1 MLEFEVLLIS
11 IDWESPNRV
20 RTIVQSKK
28 FLEAKNIDGN
38 KYEYDIVLYNKED
51 DLYFQFAIK
60 TKHTPLLI
68 TNEGNW
74 TQNNQLYNIKDDLW
88 IIKGDWRIGQRG
100 IGYHHCPS
108 ISTIGKIEIGLSENL
123 QQIQQYVTIDIN
135 SNIDDFDFTK
145 LKNDFE
151 GELWNLITSNKSN
164 VISDR
169 IEIRYCDKI
178 FRYAENQSII
188 EFINSFDHIAKNPKR
203 ELSHAKEFRRTEK
216 VIPIVETYRK
226 LSTSGTAKLLPSK
239 AVLEKHDIYENRFVC
254 FMLHS
259 IYLIVSKNIKY
270 TSLQIERLK
279 NEIET
284 LNQKITILQ
293 DPDPKVNPEKI
304 KDELLAQEEFLIEWK
319 KQWDNRKT
327 SFVNKHNNTADTFN
341 ELIFQIS
348 GVRYFNGTPTFWGNK
363 LNGNDR
369 EWSALEFET
378 SPDDLFEDG
387 KEITIKFF
395 AAYRCQRITVGNNQR
410 NKYSVWAIRQGSFE
424 YLSSFQDKIIQ
435 RQRSNYTT
443 LQNNNWRQFS
453 ILSTTDRNK
462 FIQEQNNQVYTLS
475 KKIEKINF
483 QIKNIG
489 EFNEEQSHLQPL
501 LEQRLKTNF
510 FKRIKWENFQ
520 GFKPSMTFIQ
530 NITYRNAL
538 RYYKEVLKSEGI
550 NIEVFDL
557 YENVTSFG
565 LREMPQVYEL
575 WCLVTLIKVL
585 EESFR
590 FEHEPKDLTAL
601 LKAIDPNK
609 QTIAD
614 YSKID
619 FKNSLAGRQ
628 VTLHYQKSIAEN
640 KRPDFILEVTC
651 NMQTINLVLDSKFKN
666 YNYKKSIVY
675 ETVDMTNK
683 YGANKNYVFILHPC
697 KDGTFEDRNI
707 KYTNLG
713 GERIFYGE
721 GEDQQ
726 IKFPFHEY
734 GYIELKPNFTDTLKK
749 LIAMSFEYLLEPTK
763 NSKQG
768 NRDINPQPENEMFC
782 INCGS
787 ENFEF
792 KSKQKVRW
800 QRNGI
805 TSYYYPGCKCNDCG
819 HEAHL
824 DYCWNCKTKLFKH
837 GSYWDYHLE
846 SPWSIFDIR
855 CPNCGMTVADRPQT
869 NDF

>member
-1 MLEFEVLLIS
+1 MPEFEVLLIS

-20 RTIVQSKK
+20 RTIVPSKK
-28 FLEAKNIDGN
+28 FLEASKIDGN

-51 DLYFQFAIK
+51 DLYFQFAVK
-60 TKHTPLLI
+60 TKHTPFLK
-68 TNEGNW
+68 TNDGNW
-74 TQNNQLYNIKDDLW
+74 NQNSRLYNIQDDLW
-88 IIKGDWRIGQRG
+88 IIKGDWRTGQRG
-100 IGYHHCPS
+100 ISYHHCPS
-108 ISTIGKIEIGLSENL
+108 INTIGKIEIGISENL
-123 QQIQQYVTIDIN
+123 TQIQQFVTVDIN
-135 SNIDDFDFTK
+135 SNIDDFDFEQ

-164 VISDR
+164 VSSDK

-188 EFINSFDHIAKNPKR
+188 EFIKAFDHISKNPKR
-203 ELSHAKEFRRTEK
+203 ELSHTKELRRVEK
-216 VIPIVETYRK
+216 VIPIAETYRK
-226 LSTSGTAKLLPSK
+226 LSTTGTATLLPSK
-239 AVLEKHDIYENRFVC
+239 AVLENHDIYENRFVC

-259 IYLIVSKNIKY
+259 IHLIVSKNIKY

-279 NEIET
+279 NEIKT

-293 DPDPKVNPEKI
+293 DPDPKVNQIEI
-304 KDELLAQEEFLIEWK
+304 QHEIEAQEEFYREWK
-319 KQWDNRKT
+319 RKWEIKKNQFIANYSREAQFFRSVT
-327 SFVNKHNNTADTFN
+327 IEIAYRADYSSYWVKLFNNQGGS
-341 ELIFQIS
+341 E
-348 GVRYFNGTPTFWGNK
+348 YC
-363 LNGNDR
+363 
-369 EWSALEFET
+369 
-378 SPDDLFEDG
+378 LFEFNSDCDG
-387 KEITIKFF
+387 IFEEQKG
-395 AAYRCQRITVGNNQR
+395 QRITLSAYYLTNGQAGR
-410 NKYSVWAIRQGSFE
+410 FNKYAVRAIAANGITLNSINYE
-424 YLSSFQDKIIQ
+424 SIIQ
-435 RQRSNYTT
+435 KQRANYNT
-443 LQNNNWRQFS
+443 LQANNWRQFS

-462 FIQEQNNQVYTLS
+462 FIQERNNQVHTLS

-501 LEQRLKTNF
+501 LEQKLKTNF
-510 FKRIKWENFQ
+510 FRRIKWKNFH

-530 NITYRNAL
+530 NIAYRNAL

-550 NIEVFDL
+550 DIEVFDL

-585 EESFR
+585 EESFH
-590 FEHEPKDLTAL
+590 FAHISKDLSTL
-601 LKAIDPNK
+601 LKTIDPKK
-609 QTIAD
+609 QTIAE

-619 FKNSLAGRQ
+619 FKNSLGGRR
-628 VTLHYQKSIAEN
+628 VTLHYQKSIVEN

-651 NMQTINLVLDSKFKN
+651 NRRTINLVLDSKFKN

-707 KYTNLG
+707 KYTNHG

-749 LIAMSFEYLLEPTK
+749 LIAMSFEYLLEPTR
-763 NSKQG
+763 NAKQD
-768 NRDINPQPENEMFC
+768 NRDINPRPENEMFC
-782 INCGS
+782 LNCGGT
-787 ENFEF
+787 N
-792 KSKQKVRW
+792 
-800 QRNGI
+800 I
-805 TSYYYPGCKCNDCG
+805 TMTESLRGNNRHYFSCTCNETDCG
-819 HEAHL
+819 HKIYI

-846 SPWSIFDIR
+846 STWSIFDIR

>member
-1 MLEFEVLLIS
+1 MPEFEVLLIS

-20 RTIVQSKK
+20 RTIVPSKK
-28 FLEAKNIDGN
+28 FLEASKIDGN

-51 DLYFQFAIK
+51 DLYFQFAVK
-60 TKHTPLLI
+60 TKHTPFLK
-68 TNEGNW
+68 TNDGNW
-74 TQNNQLYNIKDDLW
+74 NQNSRLYNIQDDLW
-88 IIKGDWRIGQRG
+88 IIKGDWRTGQRG
-100 IGYHHCPS
+100 ISYHHCPS
-108 ISTIGKIEIGLSENL
+108 INTIGKIEIGISENL
-123 QQIQQYVTIDIN
+123 TQIQQFVTVDIN
-135 SNIDDFDFTK
+135 SNIDDFDFEQ

-164 VISDR
+164 VSSDK

-188 EFINSFDHIAKNPKR
+188 EFIKAFDHISKNPKR
-203 ELSHAKEFRRTEK
+203 ELSHTKEFRRVEK
-216 VIPIVETYRK
+216 VIPIAETYRK
-226 LSTSGTAKLLPSK
+226 LSTTGTATLLPSK
-239 AVLEKHDIYENRFVC
+239 AVLENHDIYENRFVC

-259 IYLIVSKNIKY
+259 IHLIVSKNIKY

-279 NEIET
+279 NEIKT

-293 DPDPKVNPEKI
+293 DPDPKVNQIEI
-304 KDELLAQEEFLIEWK
+304 QHEIEAQEEFYREWK
-319 KQWDNRKT
+319 RKWEIKKNQFIANYSREAQFFRSVT
-327 SFVNKHNNTADTFN
+327 IEIAYRADYSSYWVKLFNNQGGS
-341 ELIFQIS
+341 E
-348 GVRYFNGTPTFWGNK
+348 YC
-363 LNGNDR
+363 
-369 EWSALEFET
+369 
-378 SPDDLFEDG
+378 LFEFNSDCDG
-387 KEITIKFF
+387 IFEEQKG
-395 AAYRCQRITVGNNQR
+395 QRITLSAYYLTDGQAGR
-410 NKYSVWAIRQGSFE
+410 FNKYAVRAIAANGITLNSINYE
-424 YLSSFQDKIIQ
+424 SIIQ
-435 RQRSNYTT
+435 KQRANYNT
-443 LQNNNWRQFS
+443 LQANNWRQFS

-462 FIQEQNNQVYTLS
+462 YIQERNNQVHTLS

-501 LEQRLKTNF
+501 LEQKLKTNF
-510 FKRIKWENFQ
+510 FRRIKWKNFH

-530 NITYRNAL
+530 NIAYRNAL

-550 NIEVFDL
+550 DIEVFDL

-585 EESFR
+585 EESFH
-590 FEHEPKDLTAL
+590 FAHISKDLSTL
-601 LKAIDPNK
+601 LKTIDPKK
-609 QTIAD
+609 QTIAE

-619 FKNSLAGRQ
+619 FKNSLAGRR

-651 NMQTINLVLDSKFKN
+651 NRRTINLVLDSKFKN

-707 KYTNLG
+707 KYTNHG

-734 GYIELKPNFTDTLKK
+734 GYIELKPKFTDTLKK
-749 LIAMSFEYLLEPTK
+749 LIAMSFEYLLEPTR
-763 NSKQG
+763 NAKQD
-768 NRDINPQPENEMFC
+768 NRDINPRPENEMFC
-782 INCGS
+782 LNCGGT
-787 ENFEF
+787 N
-792 KSKQKVRW
+792 
-800 QRNGI
+800 I
-805 TSYYYPGCKCNDCG
+805 TMTESLRGNNRHYFSCTCNETDCG
-819 HEAHL
+819 HKIYI

-846 SPWSIFDIR
+846 STWSIFDIR

>member
-1 MLEFEVLLIS
+1 MPEFEVLLIS

-20 RTIVQSKK
+20 RTIVPSKK
-28 FLEAKNIDGN
+28 FLEASKIDGN

-51 DLYFQFAIK
+51 DLYFQFAVK
-60 TKHTPLLI
+60 TKHTPFLK
-68 TNEGNW
+68 TNDGNW
-74 TQNNQLYNIKDDLW
+74 NQNSRLYNIQDDLW
-88 IIKGDWRIGQRG
+88 IIKGDWRTGQRG
-100 IGYHHCPS
+100 ISYHHCPS
-108 ISTIGKIEIGLSENL
+108 INTIGKIEIGISENL
-123 QQIQQYVTIDIN
+123 TQIQQFVTVDIN
-135 SNIDDFDFTK
+135 SNIDDFYFEQ

-164 VISDR
+164 VSSDK

-188 EFINSFDHIAKNPKR
+188 EFIKAFDHISKNPKR
-203 ELSHAKEFRRTEK
+203 ELSHTKELRRVEK
-216 VIPIVETYRK
+216 VIPIAETYRK
-226 LSTSGTAKLLPSK
+226 LSTTGTATLLPSK
-239 AVLEKHDIYENRFVC
+239 AVLENHDIYENRFVC

-259 IYLIVSKNIKY
+259 IHLIVSKNIKY

-279 NEIET
+279 NEIKT

-293 DPDPKVNPEKI
+293 DPDPKVNQIEI
-304 KDELLAQEEFLIEWK
+304 QHEIEAQEEFYREWK
-319 KQWDNRKT
+319 RKWEIKKNQFIANYSREAQFFRSVT
-327 SFVNKHNNTADTFN
+327 IEIAYRADYSSYWVKLFNNQGGS
-341 ELIFQIS
+341 E
-348 GVRYFNGTPTFWGNK
+348 YC
-363 LNGNDR
+363 
-369 EWSALEFET
+369 
-378 SPDDLFEDG
+378 LFEFNSDCDG
-387 KEITIKFF
+387 IFEEQKG
-395 AAYRCQRITVGNNQR
+395 QRITLSAYYLTDGQAGR
-410 NKYSVWAIRQGSFE
+410 FNKYAVRAIAANGITLNSINYE
-424 YLSSFQDKIIQ
+424 SIIQ
-435 RQRSNYTT
+435 KQRANYNT
-443 LQNNNWRQFS
+443 LQANNWRQFS

-462 FIQEQNNQVYTLS
+462 FIQERNNQVHTLS

-501 LEQRLKTNF
+501 LEQKLKTNF
-510 FKRIKWENFQ
+510 FRRIKWKNFH

-530 NITYRNAL
+530 NIAYRNAL

-550 NIEVFDL
+550 DIEVFDL

-585 EESFR
+585 EESFH
-590 FEHEPKDLTAL
+590 FAHISKDLSTL
-601 LKAIDPNK
+601 LKTIDPKK
-609 QTIAD
+609 QTIAE

-619 FKNSLAGRQ
+619 FKNSLAGRR

-651 NMQTINLVLDSKFKN
+651 NRRTINLVLDSKFKN

-707 KYTNLG
+707 KYTNHG

-749 LIAMSFEYLLEPTK
+749 LIAMSFEYLLEPTR
-763 NSKQG
+763 NAKQD
-768 NRDINPQPENEMFC
+768 NRDINPRPENEMFC
-782 INCGS
+782 LNCGGT
-787 ENFEF
+787 N
-792 KSKQKVRW
+792 
-800 QRNGI
+800 I
-805 TSYYYPGCKCNDCG
+805 TMTESLRGNNRHYFSCTCNETDCG
-819 HEAHL
+819 HKIYI

-846 SPWSIFDIR
+846 STWSIFDIR